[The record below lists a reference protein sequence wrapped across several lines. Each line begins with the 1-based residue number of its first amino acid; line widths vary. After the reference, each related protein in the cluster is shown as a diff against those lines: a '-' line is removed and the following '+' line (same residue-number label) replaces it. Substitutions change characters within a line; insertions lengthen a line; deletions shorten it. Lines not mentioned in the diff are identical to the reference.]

1 MSPCLCVCLHHRHS
15 VPALGALFFGFLAY
29 EVIFFFLTAG
39 ALKRTMV
46 GGIPPENIW
55 DAAIALE
62 CLEPGF
68 EVGHPGG
75 LLDSI
80 SQAGLSCIV

>member
-1 MSPCLCVCLHHRHS
+1 MR
-15 VPALGALFFGFLAY
+15 FF
-29 EVIFFFLTAG
+29 FFFLTAG